1 VHCHRTKTAEE
12 MGHDLRG
19 VGTGPHKK
27 ATDALITRY
36 SGAVCVD
43 CHQGFNQEGGA
54 EDGRGRLNRKW
65 YWRHFDLDHDINQPK
80 IKNVSQ
86 FSNAADALQE
96 ADKCELRCCNCHRRK
111 TMLEG
116 DNGIRRPKKRTR

>member
-1 VHCHRTKTAEE
+1 
-12 MGHDLRG
+12 MGHDLSG
-19 VGTGPHKK
+19 ILATGSHKIT
-27 ATDALITRY
+27 TDALIVRY
-36 SGAVCVD
+36 AGEVCVD
-43 CHQGFNQEGGA
+43 CDQGFNQDGGA
-54 EDGRGRLNRKW
+54 EDVAKRNRKW

-86 FSNAADALQE
+86 FYYAADALQE

-116 DNGIRRPKKRTR
+116 DNGIRRSKKRTR